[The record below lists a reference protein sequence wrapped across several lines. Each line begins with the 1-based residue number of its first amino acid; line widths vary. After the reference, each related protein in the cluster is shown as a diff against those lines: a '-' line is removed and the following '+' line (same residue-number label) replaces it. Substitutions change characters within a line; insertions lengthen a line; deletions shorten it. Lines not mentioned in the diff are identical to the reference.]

1 MARTKIAVIG
11 GGQIGG
17 NLALYA
23 AQREL
28 GDVVIYD
35 LPAKEGPVAGKA
47 LDIAAQL
54 PVEGRDAVLRGA
66 SRIED
71 IAGAAVVIVTAG
83 AARTPGMTRAD
94 LLAVNLKV
102 IAGTAAGVRAHAPE
116 AFCIIVT
123 NPLDAM
129 VYAFQKFAGL
139 PHARV
144 CGMAG
149 VLDSARFR
157 AFIALELGV
166 SVRDVS
172 ALVLGGHGPTMV
184 PLSRLATV
192 GGGPVAE
199 LIAPERLRAIE
210 ERTRAAGT
218 EIVKLYG
225 SGSAY
230 YSPAMSAIAMAES
243 CIKDQ
248 KRVLP
253 VAAHC
258 RGEYGIDGL
267 YVGVPA
273 VIGAGG
279 VERILQ
285 VALTAEERDALA
297 ATVGAVR
304 QSVREVERSGPGA

>member
-35 LPAKEGPVAGKA
+35 VPAKEGTVAGKA
-47 LDIAAQL
+47 LDIAEQL
-54 PVEGRDAVLRGA
+54 PVDGCDAALRGT

-83 AARTPGMTRAD
+83 VARTPGMTRED
-94 LLAVNLKV
+94 LLAINLKI
-102 IAGTAAGVRAHAPE
+102 IASVAEGVAAHAPG

-129 VYAFQKFAGL
+129 VHAFQKLTGF

-149 VLDSARFR
+149 VLDTARFR
-157 AFIALELGV
+157 AFIAMELGV

-184 PLSRLATV
+184 PISRLASV
-192 GGGPVAE
+192 GGVPVAE
-199 LIAPERLRAIE
+199 LIPADRLRAIE
-210 ERTRAAGT
+210 ERTREAGT

-243 CIKDQ
+243 CIRDQ

-253 VAAHC
+253 AAAYC

-267 YVGVPA
+267 YAGVPA

-285 VALTAEERDALA
+285 FALAAEEEAALA
-297 ATVGAVR
+297 ATVRAVR
-304 QSVREVERSGPGA
+304 QSVREVEQRGLGA